1 MTEKLTKEQI
11 EMKKADRLLQQRLL
25 KDRAMYAV
33 SLGALPVILLCILS
47 LIYSAQTL
55 SAESLAVIS
64 GVVSSVVISLITI
77 LSSLSGADKPD
88 PMVEITKRLIDNHT
102 EDSSK
107 EIIVDDKSVRI
118 QNKHSKMVSGK
129 DLLYG
134 DDKPLKKGKK

>member
-1 MTEKLTKEQI
+1 MPELNQKQI
-11 EMKKADRLLQQRLL
+11 DKKKADRMLAQRIL
-25 KDRAMYAV
+25 KDKAMYVV

-88 PMVEITKRLIDNHT
+88 PMVEICKTLINNMM

-107 EIIVDDKSVRI
+107 EIILDDKSVRI
-118 QNKHSKMVSGK
+118 QNKHSKMVSGN
-129 DLLYG
+129 G
-134 DDKPLKKGKK
+134 DIIWGKGGKPKK